1 MEQVLEYFL
10 EQGNLLH
17 FGVSLHELGKR
28 FYLLFL
34 TNCLV
39 QVIYN
44 G

>member
-1 MEQVLEYFL
+1 
-10 EQGNLLH
+10 LH
-17 FGVSLHELGKR
+17 FGVFLHELGKR

-34 TNCLV
+34 TDFLV